1 MQVMLM
7 TFIPVRHDFPEAK
20 IGVVDCENG
29 RIFKKQTRKLSF
41 KWGGSWIVLTF
52 EIK

>member
-20 IGVVDCENG
+20 IGVVDCGNG
-29 RIFKKQTRKLSF
+29 RIFNKQTRKLSY
-41 KWGGSWIVLTF
+41 KWRGSWIVLTF